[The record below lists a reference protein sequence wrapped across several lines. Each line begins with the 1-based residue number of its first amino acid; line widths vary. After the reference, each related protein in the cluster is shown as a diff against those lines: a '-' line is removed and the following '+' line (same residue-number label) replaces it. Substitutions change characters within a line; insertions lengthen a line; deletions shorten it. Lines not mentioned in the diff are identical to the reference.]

1 MPLLRHR
8 FLPLAL
14 LLSALPGVAQAQQTV
29 GELYASDASVKGSVI
44 LADSGTSVI
53 SGSAIQAGARAATL
67 KLDRGGSLLVCPGTN
82 LSVTASQNG
91 RALLYS
97 VNSGNLELDY
107 PLGAS
112 ADSLLTPDF
121 RLVMPGPGRLHAA
134 VRISGQGDTCVQT
147 LASNST
153 AITVYETMG
162 DETYQVKNDE
172 AVLFQGG
179 HIKGVLP
186 SHQNCGCPLPP
197 KTEVARAT
205 PPPPPPVEPKPIAK
219 AAAIVPSPD
228 EHVTV
233 DAPFIFRGN
242 EANPDL
248 TENVMTLKLESN
260 HLIQLD
266 PVVLPPN
273 TKNVHSE
280 KKNEVAS
287 QTDQKHGFFARM
299 GAFIASIFH

>member
-1 MPLLRHR
+1 
-8 FLPLAL
+8 
-14 LLSALPGVAQAQQTV
+14 
-29 GELYASDASVKGSVI
+29 
-44 LADSGTSVI
+44 
-53 SGSAIQAGARAATL
+53 
-67 KLDRGGSLLVCPGTN
+67 
-82 LSVTASQNG
+82 
-91 RALLYS
+91 
-97 VNSGNLELDY
+97 
-107 PLGAS
+107 
-112 ADSLLTPDF
+112 
-121 RLVMPGPGRLHAA
+121 
-134 VRISGQGDTCVQT
+134 
-147 LASNST
+147 
-153 AITVYETMG
+153 MG

-248 TENVMTLKLESN
+248 TENVMTLKS
-260 HLIQLD
+260 
-266 PVVLPPN
+266 
-273 TKNVHSE
+273 
-280 KKNEVAS
+280 
-287 QTDQKHGFFARM
+287 
-299 GAFIASIFH
+299 GAIT